1 MLYDGKHS
9 SELLLLG
16 AFTRETTVAYL
27 EERIS
32 NFSKEPVGNGETT
45 AWSGFTD
52 FSQQSLEL
60 GMDSFLFF
68 TLQTGKQMFRG
79 SLSFPM
85 QSWTQG
91 WIAASLCIRSPAPP
105 SWYRHWNKCTRTSPA
120 ILPVPHAEWQNSSLL
135 GLHYFTSNYIV
146 SYSDVS
152 EHTKQKAAALETERS
167 KLQGTFGMLCSQT
180 FAGVIWSTYHI
191 LDWHCCFG

>member
-9 SELLLLG
+9 SELPLLG
-16 AFTRETTVAYL
+16 AVTRETTVAYL
-27 EERIS
+27 EEWIS

-45 AWSGFTD
+45 AWSRFTD

-60 GMDSFLFF
+60 GMDSFVFF

-85 QSWTQG
+85 QSWTRG

-105 SWYRHWNKCTRTSPA
+105 NRYRHWNKCTSTSPA
-120 ILPVPHAEWQNSSLL
+120 ILPVPCAEWQNSSLL
-135 GLHYFTSNYIV
+135 GLHQFTFKLHRILQWCLWAHLAKGWCLR
-146 SYSDVS
+146 DW
-152 EHTKQKAAALETERS
+152 EKQTPRCLWHAL
-167 KLQGTFGMLCSQT
+167 
-180 FAGVIWSTYHI
+180 
-191 LDWHCCFG
+191 